1 MKVNKGQ
8 APLNGCCTLLT
19 PGVPPLLKATP
30 RGMSDN
36 DKGPDA
42 LLALMVMCCAGRVFV
57 PGYAGI
63 VFIPDSH

>member
-8 APLNGCCTLLT
+8 APLNVCCALLT
-19 PGVPPLLKATP
+19 PDVPPLLKSTP
-30 RGMSDN
+30 SGMSDN

-42 LLALMVMCCAGRVFV
+42 LLALMVKCRAGHVFV